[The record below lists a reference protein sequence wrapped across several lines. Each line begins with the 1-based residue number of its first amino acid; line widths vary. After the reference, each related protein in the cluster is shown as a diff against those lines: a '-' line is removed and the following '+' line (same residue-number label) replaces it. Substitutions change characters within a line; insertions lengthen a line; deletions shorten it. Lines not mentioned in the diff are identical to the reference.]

1 MKAVIQEL
9 IFADHAA
16 IYIVSNDWTKLQL
29 LANQISSAIADWL
42 LIFSVLKKN
51 LKFMAQ
57 LVCSPTS
64 ALHVAKSANPN
75 KVSPSIPDRNISI
88 MAVLVVTCPMCGK
101 SSTTC
106 DISHHPCSNNLSL
119 SMTPDDQ

>member
-1 MKAVIQEL
+1 MRFKVNAKLFDLNWSHNYMKAVNQEL

-42 LIFSVLKKN
+42 LIFSVLKRN

-57 LVCSPTS
+57 PKKGV
-64 ALHVAKSANPN
+64 VAP
-75 KVSPSIPDRNISI
+75 
-88 MAVLVVTCPMCGK
+88 LY
-101 SSTTC
+101 
-106 DISHHPCSNNLSL
+106 SHHS
-119 SMTPDDQ
+119 